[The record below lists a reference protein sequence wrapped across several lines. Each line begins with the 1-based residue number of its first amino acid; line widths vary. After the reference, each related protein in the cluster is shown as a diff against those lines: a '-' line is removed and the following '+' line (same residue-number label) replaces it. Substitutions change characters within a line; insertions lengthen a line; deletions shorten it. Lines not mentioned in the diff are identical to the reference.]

1 MRKLY
6 KRIILFLL
14 LTLIVSLIGRFT
26 NKAIASLVE
35 ETLIKRVEKQELFS
49 RELTQIEQQ
58 KIFLLE
64 NVGYE
69 RFRKFTKIFQCES
82 GWEQTAVNLK
92 SNDFGLAQ
100 VNEKT
105 WDTTAKSLGLDYK
118 NSWQD
123 NILLARYIQDV
134 GGWKMWQ
141 WSKHCWDY

>member
-1 MRKLY
+1 MRKLE
-6 KRIILFLL
+6 KKVILLILL
-14 LTLIVSLIGRFT
+14 LVCTCFLGGIINHSFGDNELKMVY
-26 NKAIASLVE
+26 
-35 ETLIKRVEKQELFS
+35 KQELLI
-49 RELTQIEQQ
+49 RELTLREKQN
-58 KIFLLE
+58 IFLLE

-82 GWEQTAVNLK
+82 GWEQTAVNFK